1 MRQLEEFV
9 LLDDLIRRQ
18 RQEERKDDDDD
29 DEKEASL
36 KVNEETPTKTEKE
49 EKENPTYVYYKK
61 WRELRRQLF
70 DDESSRELNEYINEA
85 DCFFPDT
92 LSMTTTTTTKTT
104 TTNQHNNSI
113 ITDSSQMATIPPQ
126 TQTQTRP
133 TSILCTTE
141 EMITVTV
148 KSEEKK
154 QQVVSEL
161 TNVTTVTPTATTTA
175 TQSSGYLGEPAEF
188 TKCIEKLISSTQIV
202 DKHLDN
208 IQKPNKEFCE
218 FEKQEVKLNAIKQT
232 LESLAV
238 ALKTSLLHKQS
249 IMDRS
254 DKETSKRIGKLIS
267 QLTKQHQNV
276 VDKYREKKSAYL
288 KNYDKWSVFNKDVE
302 TISEWLEIA
311 LKKVN
316 DLQSQFLESDKVKE
330 IIKVGT
336 FYL

>member
-18 RQEERKDDDDD
+18 RQEERKDDDD
-29 DEKEASL
+29 EKEASL
-36 KVNEETPTKTEKE
+36 KVNETPTKTES

-92 LSMTTTTTTKTT
+92 LSMTTTTTT
-104 TTNQHNNSI
+104 TTNQHNNI

-161 TNVTTVTPTATTTA
+161 TNVTPTATTT

-336 FYL
+336 FYLYKI